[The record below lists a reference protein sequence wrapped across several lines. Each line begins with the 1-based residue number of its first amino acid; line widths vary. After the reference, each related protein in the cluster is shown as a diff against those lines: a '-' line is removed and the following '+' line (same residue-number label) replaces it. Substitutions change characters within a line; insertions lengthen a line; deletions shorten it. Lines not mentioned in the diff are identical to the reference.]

1 MEIFELINNY
11 IHSNVNTYG
20 ELLLEDKDDILENSL
35 SPEEKQIYKELKAK
49 DKNRLLMQEN
59 KNMIDIVQPT
69 YYRQTNISG
78 IDDVVQIC

>member
-35 SPEEKQIYKELKAK
+35 SSEEKQIYKELKAK

-78 IDDVVQIC
+78 IGDVVQIC

>member
-11 IHSNVNTYG
+11 IHSNVNSYG

-35 SPEEKQIYKELKAK
+35 SAEEKQIYKELKAK

-78 IDDVVQIC
+78 ISNVVQIC

>member
-35 SPEEKQIYKELKAK
+35 SPEEKQIYKDLKAK

-78 IDDVVQIC
+78 IGDVVQIC

>member
-11 IHSNVNTYG
+11 IHSNVNSYG

-35 SPEEKQIYKELKAK
+35 SSEEKQIYKELKAK
-49 DKNRLLMQEN
+49 DRNRLLMQEN

-78 IDDVVQIC
+78 IGDVVQIC

>member
-78 IDDVVQIC
+78 IGDVVQIC

>member
-11 IHSNVNTYG
+11 IHSNVNSYG

-78 IDDVVQIC
+78 IGNVVQIC

>member
-11 IHSNVNTYG
+11 IHSNVNSYG

-35 SPEEKQIYKELKAK
+35 SPEENQIYKELKAK

-78 IDDVVQIC
+78 IGNVVQIC

>member
-11 IHSNVNTYG
+11 IHSNVNSYG

-35 SPEEKQIYKELKAK
+35 SAEEKQIYKELKAK

-69 YYRQTNISG
+69 YYRQTNVSG
-78 IDDVVQIC
+78 IGDVVQIC

>member
-69 YYRQTNISG
+69 YYRQTNVSG
-78 IDDVVQIC
+78 IGDVVQIC

>member
-1 MEIFELINNY
+1 MGIFDLINNY
-11 IHSNVNTYG
+11 VHSNVNSYG
-20 ELLLEDKDDILENSL
+20 ELLLDDKDDILENSL
-35 SPEEKQIYKELKAK
+35 SPDEKQIYKELKAK

-78 IDDVVQIC
+78 IGDVVQIC

>member
-1 MEIFELINNY
+1 MEIFELIHNY
-11 IHSNVNTYG
+11 IHSNVNSYG

-78 IDDVVQIC
+78 IGNVVQIC

>member
-35 SPEEKQIYKELKAK
+35 SAEEKQIYKELKAK

-78 IDDVVQIC
+78 IGDVVQIC

>member
-59 KNMIDIVQPT
+59 KNMIDIAQPT
-69 YYRQTNISG
+69 YYRQTNVSG
-78 IDDVVQIC
+78 IGDVVQIC

>member
-11 IHSNVNTYG
+11 IHSNVNSYG

-35 SPEEKQIYKELKAK
+35 SAEEKQIYKELKAK
-49 DKNRLLMQEN
+49 DRNRLLMQEN

-69 YYRQTNISG
+69 YYRQTNVSG
-78 IDDVVQIC
+78 IGDVVQIC

>member
-11 IHSNVNTYG
+11 IHSNVNSYG

-35 SPEEKQIYKELKAK
+35 SAEEKQIYKELKAK

-78 IDDVVQIC
+78 IGNVVQIC

>member
-11 IHSNVNTYG
+11 IHSNVNSYG

-35 SPEEKQIYKELKAK
+35 SLEEKQIYKELKAK

-78 IDDVVQIC
+78 IGNVVQIC

>member
-11 IHSNVNTYG
+11 IHSNVNSYG

-35 SPEEKQIYKELKAK
+35 SAEEKQIYKELKAK

-78 IDDVVQIC
+78 IGDVVQIC

>member
-35 SPEEKQIYKELKAK
+35 SLEEKQIYKELKAK

-78 IDDVVQIC
+78 IGDVVQIC

>member
-11 IHSNVNTYG
+11 IHSNVNSYG

-35 SPEEKQIYKELKAK
+35 SLEEKQIYKELKAK

-78 IDDVVQIC
+78 IGDVVQIC

>member
-35 SPEEKQIYKELKAK
+35 SAEEKQIYKELKAK

-69 YYRQTNISG
+69 YYRQTNVSG
-78 IDDVVQIC
+78 IGDVVQIC

>member
-11 IHSNVNTYG
+11 IHSNVNSYG

-49 DKNRLLMQEN
+49 DKNRLLTQEN

-78 IDDVVQIC
+78 IGNVVQIC

>member
-11 IHSNVNTYG
+11 IHSNVNSYG

-78 IDDVVQIC
+78 IGDVVQIC

>member
-11 IHSNVNTYG
+11 IHSNVNSYG

-35 SPEEKQIYKELKAK
+35 SSEEKQIYKELKAK

-78 IDDVVQIC
+78 IGDVVQIC

>member
-35 SPEEKQIYKELKAK
+35 STEEKQIYKELKAK

-78 IDDVVQIC
+78 IGNVVQIC

>member
-35 SPEEKQIYKELKAK
+35 SSEEKQIYKELKAK
-49 DKNRLLMQEN
+49 DKNRLLIQEN

-78 IDDVVQIC
+78 IGDVVQIC